1 MKPQPAK
8 RRAVAKAPGGRAIQR
23 PRRVASIV
31 FAVAAL
37 AAVTFGAYVGSFD
50 NAFVQWDDP
59 IYIENPFVLQ
69 ERYDVL
75 SRGVFG
81 NNYHP
86 LTMYSYA
93 LNVSSPLSPRPFIV
107 TNVVLHT
114 LNTGLV
120 FWLALLLSRRHL
132 TVAFFAALLFGIH
145 PMHVESVAWV
155 SERKDVLYVFFLLAS
170 AITYWRYLEKR
181 ALAWLGLTF
190 GLFLLSC
197 LSKGQAVVFP
207 LLMLLLDYWARRPVF
222 ERGALL
228 EKIPFFA
235 TSLFFGLIALSVQ
248 SGGDFHGLL
257 IASRDGPP
265 PLQEITQFS
274 AFQRIMFPTYGHLMY
289 VWKLFVPVDLAALY
303 PYPATPAEANHPKFI
318 LALLLFLATLA
329 LALWGARRT
338 RVLAFGI
345 GWYLVCIA
353 PVLQWIPVGSAIMAD
368 RYSYLS
374 YFGLLFAVSMG
385 IGALFD
391 RYRAVTSIL
400 AAGMALVI
408 AFLFFQTTRQVET
421 WKDSEALWGNVIRNF
436 PRSDLAYISRGNSRG
451 KAGQIQG
458 AMADLQTALRLGSER
473 PDMYDGLGNAY
484 AGTGKPD
491 SAVLMFDLALKGNP
505 TAGRTYYNRAIAHL
519 VSDHPREA
527 LADLEK
533 ADELMPVPAPSLH
546 FLRGNAYMDLA
557 MYSEAV
563 AAFDRAIAAGQRVP
577 DSYYNRGVCKLRLAD
592 TAGAMADFRETLRH
606 DPNNARAAEQLRA
619 MGQP

>member
-1 MKPQPAK
+1 MKPKPGRRRPATK
-8 RRAVAKAPGGRAIQR
+8 TPAGRTTQR
-23 PRRVASIV
+23 PRRVASIA
-31 FAVAAL
+31 FAL
-37 AAVTFGAYVGSFD
+37 AALTALTFAAYAGAFD

-59 IYIENPFVLQ
+59 IYIDNPFVLQ

-93 LNVSSPLSPRPFIV
+93 LNVSSPLTPRPFIV

-120 FWLALLLSRRHL
+120 FWLVFLLSRRRL
-132 TVAFFAALLFGIH
+132 TVAFFAALFFGIH

-155 SERKDVLYVFFLLAS
+155 SERKDVLYVFFLLAG

-181 ALAWLGLTF
+181 TLAWLGLTF
-190 GLFLLSC
+190 ALFLLSC

-207 LLMLLLDYWARRPVF
+207 ILMMLLDYWARRSVL
-222 ERGALL
+222 ERRAIL
-228 EKIPFFA
+228 EKVPFFA
-235 TSLFFGLIALSVQ
+235 TSLLFGLIALNVQ
-248 SGGDFHGLL
+248 AGGDFHGLL
-257 IASRDGPP
+257 TASRDGPP
-265 PLQEITQFS
+265 PLQELTSFS
-274 AFQRIMFPTYGHLMY
+274 PFQRIALPTYGHMMY
-289 VWKLFVPVDLAALY
+289 VWKLFVPVHLAALY
-303 PYPATPAEANHPKFI
+303 PYPAPAEANHPQLI
-318 LALLLFLATLA
+318 LAFLFFLATFGLA
-329 LALWGARRT
+329 AWGVHKARI
-338 RVLAFGI
+338 LAFGI

-374 YFGLLFAVSMG
+374 YFGLLFALAMG

-391 RYRAVTSIL
+391 RYRAVLSIL
-400 AAGMALVI
+400 ATGMTLII
-408 AFLFFQTTRQVET
+408 AFLFAQTTGQVET

-458 AMADLQTALRLGSER
+458 AMADLQTALRLGSQR
-473 PDMYDGLGNAY
+473 ADMYDGLGNAY

-491 SAVLMFDLALKGNP
+491 SAVLMFDLALKVNP
-505 TAGRTYYNRAIAHL
+505 NAGRTYYNRAIAHL
-519 VSDHPREA
+519 VADHPREA

-533 ADELMPVPAPSLH
+533 ADQLMPVPPPSLH
-546 FLRGNAYMDLA
+546 FLRGNAYLQLA
-557 MYSEAV
+557 MHSEAI
-563 AAFDRAIAAGQRVP
+563 ASFDRAIAAGQRVP
-577 DSYYNRGVCKLRLAD
+577 DSYYNRGVCKLRLGNMD
-592 TAGAMADFRETLRH
+592 GAVADFRETLRH
-606 DPNNARAAEQLRA
+606 DPNNAPAAEQLRA
-619 MGQP
+619 MGKL